1 MKFDL
6 DTALKALA
14 CEPRRRIFEMIRK
27 AQDLPER
34 PSHWREGEACV
45 CHLVAQS
52 GLADSTVSH
61 HLSVLRDAGLV
72 SSRRDGRWIHYT
84 VCAETLDRL
93 KAEVASL

>member
-6 DTALKALA
+6 DAALKALA
-14 CEPRRRIFEMIRK
+14 CERRRRIFEMIRG
-27 AQDLPER
+27 ARDLPER
-34 PSHWREGEACV
+34 PSHWREDEVCV
-45 CHLVAQS
+45 CRLVAES

-61 HLSVLRDAGLV
+61 HLTVLRDAGLV

-84 VCAETLDRL
+84 VCAEALDRL